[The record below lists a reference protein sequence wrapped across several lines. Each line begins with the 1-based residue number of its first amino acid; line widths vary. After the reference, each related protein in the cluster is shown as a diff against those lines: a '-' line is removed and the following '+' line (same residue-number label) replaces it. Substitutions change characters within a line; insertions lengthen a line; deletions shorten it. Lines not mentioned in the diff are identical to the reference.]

1 MSGYGV
7 QESSA
12 LVKEID
18 EMKPDSERRAT
29 PYIYPGEPVV
39 NRRTAFYLSLQR
51 PRMPLTMVGIIDAA
65 ASQTPQH
72 GLAGRDALT

>member
-7 QESSA
+7 QESLSSA

-18 EMKPDSERRAT
+18 EMKLERRAT

-39 NRRTAFYLSLQR
+39 SRRTAFYLSLQR
-51 PRMPLTMVGIIDAA
+51 PRMPLAMVGIIDAA
-65 ASQTPQH
+65 ASQIQH